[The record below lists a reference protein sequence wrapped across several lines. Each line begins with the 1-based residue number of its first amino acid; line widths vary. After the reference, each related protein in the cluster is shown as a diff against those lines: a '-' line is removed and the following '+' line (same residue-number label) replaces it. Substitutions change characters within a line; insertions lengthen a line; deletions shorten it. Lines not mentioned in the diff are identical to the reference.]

1 MILIIQVQTYWFL
14 THYCI
19 RSAASLLNQAT
30 DFPPSVASQKTSL
43 EKLKS
48 KLDDLVGALDS
59 YKEKK
64 NASPA
69 AKKIA
74 DDEEDKAARYLKRSK
89 ENAEK
94 FVESVILGDHY
105 ASVEDLK
112 EALDYKAFIRTD
124 PYMRRTGAEMEQ
136 QLFDD
141 KDTD

>member
-1 MILIIQVQTYWFL
+1 MMSDPRTPKRYYVTEEEY
-14 THYCI
+14 
-19 RSAASLLNQAT
+19 LN
-30 DFPPSVASQKTSL
+30 QKTSL

-74 DDEEDKAARYLKRSK
+74 DNEEDKAARIRYLKRSK

-94 FVESVILGDHY
+94 FVESVIVGDNY
-105 ASVEDLK
+105 ASIEDLK
-112 EALDYKAFIRTD
+112 EALDYKAFIRVD
-124 PYMRRTGAEMEQ
+124 PYMRRTGAKMERQ
-136 QLFDD
+136 IFDD

>member
-1 MILIIQVQTYWFL
+1 MMSDPRTPKRYYVTEEEY
-14 THYCI
+14 
-19 RSAASLLNQAT
+19 LN
-30 DFPPSVASQKTSL
+30 QKTSL

-74 DDEEDKAARYLKRSK
+74 DNEEDKAARIRYLKRSK

-94 FVESVILGDHY
+94 FVESVIIGDPY
-105 ASVEDLK
+105 ASIEDLK
-112 EALDYKAFIRTD
+112 EALDYKAFIRVD
-124 PYMRRTGAEMEQ
+124 PYMRRTGAKMEKQ
-136 QLFDD
+136 IFDD

>member
-1 MILIIQVQTYWFL
+1 MMSDPRTPKRYYVTEEQY
-14 THYCI
+14 
-19 RSAASLLNQAT
+19 LN
-30 DFPPSVASQKTSL
+30 QKTSL

-69 AKKIA
+69 AKKIV
-74 DDEEDKAARYLKRSK
+74 DNEEDKAARVRYLKRSK

-94 FVESVILGDHY
+94 FVESVIVGDPY
-105 ASVEDLK
+105 ASIEDLK
-112 EALDYKAFIRTD
+112 EALDYKAFIRVD
-124 PYMRRTGAEMEQ
+124 PCMRRTSAKMERQ
-136 QLFDD
+136 IFDD

>member
-1 MILIIQVQTYWFL
+1 MMSDPRTPKRYYVTEEEY
-14 THYCI
+14 
-19 RSAASLLNQAT
+19 LN
-30 DFPPSVASQKTSL
+30 QKTSL

-74 DDEEDKAARYLKRSK
+74 DDEEDKAARIRYLKRSK

-94 FVESVILGDHY
+94 FVESVIVGDPY
-105 ASVEDLK
+105 ASIEDLK
-112 EALDYKAFIRTD
+112 EALDYKAFIRVD
-124 PYMRRTGAEMEQ
+124 PYMRRTGAKMERQ
-136 QLFDD
+136 IFDD

>member
-1 MILIIQVQTYWFL
+1 MMSDPRTPKRYYVTEEEYL
-14 THYCI
+14 
-19 RSAASLLNQAT
+19 
-30 DFPPSVASQKTSL
+30 SQKTSL

-74 DDEEDKAARYLKRSK
+74 DNEEDKAARIRYLKRSK

-105 ASVEDLK
+105 ASVEDPK

>member
-1 MILIIQVQTYWFL
+1 MMSDPRTPKRYYVSEEEY
-14 THYCI
+14 
-19 RSAASLLNQAT
+19 LN
-30 DFPPSVASQKTSL
+30 QKTSL

-74 DDEEDKAARYLKRSK
+74 DDEEDKAARIRYLKRSK

-94 FVESVILGDHY
+94 FVESVIIGDPY
-105 ASVEDLK
+105 ASIEDLK
-112 EALDYKAFIRTD
+112 EALDYKAFIRVD
-124 PYMRRTGAEMEQ
+124 PYMRRTGAKMERQ
-136 QLFDD
+136 IFDD

>member
-1 MILIIQVQTYWFL
+1 MMSDPRTPKRYYVTEEEY
-14 THYCI
+14 
-19 RSAASLLNQAT
+19 LN
-30 DFPPSVASQKTSL
+30 QKTSL

-74 DDEEDKAARYLKRSK
+74 DDEEDKAARIRYLKRSK

-94 FVESVILGDHY
+94 FVESVIIGDPY
-105 ASVEDLK
+105 ASIEDLK
-112 EALDYKAFIRTD
+112 EALDYKAFIRVD
-124 PYMRRTGAEMEQ
+124 PYMRRTGAKMERQ
-136 QLFDD
+136 IFDD

>member
-1 MILIIQVQTYWFL
+1 MMSDPRTPKRYYVTEEEY
-14 THYCI
+14 
-19 RSAASLLNQAT
+19 LN
-30 DFPPSVASQKTSL
+30 QKTSL
-43 EKLKS
+43 QKLKS

-74 DDEEDKAARYLKRSK
+74 DNEEDKAARIRYLKRSK

-94 FVESVILGDHY
+94 FVESVITGDHH

-112 EALDYKAFIRTD
+112 EALDYKAFIRAD
-124 PYMRRTGAEMEQ
+124 PYMRRTGAMMERQ
-136 QLFDD
+136 IFND
-141 KDTD
+141 KDSD

>member
-1 MILIIQVQTYWFL
+1 MMSDPRTPKRYYVSEEEY
-14 THYCI
+14 
-19 RSAASLLNQAT
+19 LN
-30 DFPPSVASQKTSL
+30 QKTSL

-74 DDEEDKAARYLKRSK
+74 DDEEDKAARIRYLKRSK

-94 FVESVILGDHY
+94 FVESVIVGDPY
-105 ASVEDLK
+105 ASIEDLK
-112 EALDYKAFIRTD
+112 EALDYKAFIRVD
-124 PYMRRTGAEMEQ
+124 PYMRRTGAKMERQ
-136 QLFDD
+136 IFDD

>member
-1 MILIIQVQTYWFL
+1 MMSDPRTPKRYYVTEEEY
-14 THYCI
+14 
-19 RSAASLLNQAT
+19 LN
-30 DFPPSVASQKTSL
+30 QKTSL

-48 KLDDLVGALDS
+48 KLDDLVGALSS

-74 DDEEDKAARYLKRSK
+74 DNEEDKAARIRYLKRSK

-94 FVESVILGDHY
+94 FVESVITGDHH

-112 EALDYKAFIRTD
+112 EALDYKAFIRAD
-124 PYMRRTGAEMEQ
+124 PYMRRTGAKMERQ
-136 QLFDD
+136 IFGN

>member
-1 MILIIQVQTYWFL
+1 MSDPRTPKRYYVSEEEY
-14 THYCI
+14 
-19 RSAASLLNQAT
+19 LN
-30 DFPPSVASQKTSL
+30 QKTSL

-74 DDEEDKAARYLKRSK
+74 DDEEDKAARIRYLKRSK

-94 FVESVILGDHY
+94 FVESVINGDPY
-105 ASVEDLK
+105 ASIEDLK
-112 EALDYKAFIRTD
+112 EALDYKAFIRVD
-124 PYMRRTGAEMEQ
+124 PYMRRTGAKMERQ
-136 QLFDD
+136 IFDD

>member
-1 MILIIQVQTYWFL
+1 MMSDPRTPRRY
-14 THYCI
+14 Y
-19 RSAASLLNQAT
+19 LNEEEYLN
-30 DFPPSVASQKTSL
+30 QKTSL
-43 EKLKS
+43 DKLRS

-59 YKEKK
+59 YKEKR

-69 AKKIA
+69 AKKIV
-74 DDEEDKAARYLKRSK
+74 DDEEDKAARIRYLKRSK

-136 QLFDD
+136 KLFDD

>member
-1 MILIIQVQTYWFL
+1 MSDPRTPKRYYVSEEEY
-14 THYCI
+14 
-19 RSAASLLNQAT
+19 LN
-30 DFPPSVASQKTSL
+30 QKTSL

-74 DDEEDKAARYLKRSK
+74 DDEEDKAARIRYLKRSK

-94 FVESVILGDHY
+94 FVESVIIGDHY
-105 ASVEDLK
+105 ASIEDLK

-124 PYMRRTGAEMEQ
+124 PYMRRTGATMERQ
-136 QLFDD
+136 IFDD
-141 KDTD
+141 KDTY

>member
-1 MILIIQVQTYWFL
+1 MSYPRTPKRYYVSEEEY
-14 THYCI
+14 
-19 RSAASLLNQAT
+19 LN
-30 DFPPSVASQKTSL
+30 QKTSL

-48 KLDDLVGALDS
+48 KLDDLAGALDS

-74 DDEEDKAARYLKRSK
+74 DDEEDKAARIRYLKRSK

-94 FVESVILGDHY
+94 FVESVIVGDPY
-105 ASVEDLK
+105 ASIEDLK
-112 EALDYKAFIRTD
+112 EALDYKAFIRVD
-124 PYMRRTGAEMEQ
+124 PYMRRTGAKMERQ
-136 QLFDD
+136 IFDD

>member
-1 MILIIQVQTYWFL
+1 MSDPRTPKRYYVSEEEY
-14 THYCI
+14 
-19 RSAASLLNQAT
+19 LN
-30 DFPPSVASQKTSL
+30 QKTSL

-74 DDEEDKAARYLKRSK
+74 DDEEDKAARIRYLKRSK

-94 FVESVILGDHY
+94 FVESVIIGDNY
-105 ASVEDLK
+105 ASIEDLK
-112 EALDYKAFIRTD
+112 EALDYKAFIRVD
-124 PYMRRTGAEMEQ
+124 PYMRHTGAKMERQ
-136 QLFDD
+136 IFDD

>member
-1 MILIIQVQTYWFL
+1 MDCDPISYRNIENEEEY
-14 THYCI
+14 
-19 RSAASLLNQAT
+19 LN
-30 DFPPSVASQKTSL
+30 QKTSL
-43 EKLKS
+43 DKLRS

-59 YKEKK
+59 YKEKR

-69 AKKIA
+69 AKKIV
-74 DDEEDKAARYLKRSK
+74 DDEEDKAARIRYLKRSK

>member
-1 MILIIQVQTYWFL
+1 MMSDPRTPKRYYVTEEEYL
-14 THYCI
+14 
-19 RSAASLLNQAT
+19 
-30 DFPPSVASQKTSL
+30 SQKTSL

-69 AKKIA
+69 AKKIT
-74 DDEEDKAARYLKRSK
+74 DNEEDKAARIRYLKRSK

-124 PYMRRTGAEMEQ
+124 PYMRRTGAEMEK

>member
-1 MILIIQVQTYWFL
+1 MSDPHTPKRYHVTEDEY
-14 THYCI
+14 
-19 RSAASLLNQAT
+19 LN
-30 DFPPSVASQKTSL
+30 QKTSL
-43 EKLKS
+43 QKLKS

-74 DDEEDKAARYLKRSK
+74 DNEEDKAARIRYLKRPK

-94 FVESVILGDHY
+94 FVESVIIGDHY
-105 ASVEDLK
+105 ASIEDLK
-112 EALDYKAFIRTD
+112 EALDYKAFIRVD
-124 PYMRRTGAEMEQ
+124 PYMRRTGAKMESQ
-136 QLFDD
+136 IFDD

>member
-1 MILIIQVQTYWFL
+1 MMSDPRTPKRYYVTEEEY
-14 THYCI
+14 
-19 RSAASLLNQAT
+19 LN
-30 DFPPSVASQKTSL
+30 QKTSL

-48 KLDDLVGALDS
+48 KLDDLVGALSS

-74 DDEEDKAARYLKRSK
+74 DNEEDKAARIRYLKRSK

-94 FVESVILGDHY
+94 FVESVIIGDNY
-105 ASVEDLK
+105 ASIEDLK
-112 EALDYKAFIRTD
+112 EALDYKAFIRVD
-124 PYMRRTGAEMEQ
+124 PYMRRTGAKMESQ
-136 QLFDD
+136 IFDD

>member
-1 MILIIQVQTYWFL
+1 MMSDPRTPKRYYVTEEEY
-14 THYCI
+14 
-19 RSAASLLNQAT
+19 LN
-30 DFPPSVASQKTSL
+30 QKTSL
-43 EKLKS
+43 QKLKS

-74 DDEEDKAARYLKRSK
+74 DNEEDKAARIRYLKRSK

-94 FVESVILGDHY
+94 FVESVIIGDPY
-105 ASVEDLK
+105 ASIEDLK
-112 EALDYKAFIRTD
+112 EALDYKAFIRVD
-124 PYMRRTGAEMEQ
+124 PYMHRTGAKMKRQ
-136 QLFDD
+136 IFDD

>member
-1 MILIIQVQTYWFL
+1 MMSDPRTPRRY
-14 THYCI
+14 Y
-19 RSAASLLNQAT
+19 LNEEEYLN
-30 DFPPSVASQKTSL
+30 QKTSL
-43 EKLKS
+43 DKLRS

-59 YKEKK
+59 YKEKR

-69 AKKIA
+69 AKKIV
-74 DDEEDKAARYLKRSK
+74 DDEEDKAARIRYLKRSK

-141 KDTD
+141 KDPD

>member
-1 MILIIQVQTYWFL
+1 MSDPRTPKRYYVSEEEY
-14 THYCI
+14 
-19 RSAASLLNQAT
+19 LNQ
-30 DFPPSVASQKTSL
+30 KTFL

-74 DDEEDKAARYLKRSK
+74 DDEEDKAARIRYLKRSK
-89 ENAEK
+89 ENAEE
-94 FVESVILGDHY
+94 FVEAVIIGDPY
-105 ASVEDLK
+105 ASIEDLK
-112 EALDYKAFIRTD
+112 EALDYKAFIRVD
-124 PYMRRTGAEMEQ
+124 PYMRRTGAKMERQ
-136 QLFDD
+136 IFDD